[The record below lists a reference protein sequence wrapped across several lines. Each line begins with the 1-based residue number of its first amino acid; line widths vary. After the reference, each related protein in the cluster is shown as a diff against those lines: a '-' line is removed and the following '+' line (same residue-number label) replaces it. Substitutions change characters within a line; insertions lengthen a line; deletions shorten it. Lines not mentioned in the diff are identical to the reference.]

1 MGGQDSMRLDQA
13 RALLGVSARDDIEA
27 VKSAYRKLAFKLHP
41 DLHPDDPAAKR
52 KFQRL
57 NEAYLLLR
65 HYLADRDDTAG
76 YRPPG
81 EDKTAGP
88 KASPGPGEGARTSR
102 PGGPPP
108 PPPPPP
114 PGAEAGARQQ
124 QRKAKQAYSKASKE
138 NADSGFYF
146 RREEVLQDLLKDP
159 FARQVFEDIYRQVKS
174 GPQRTARKVAA
185 KGAREVSFSWGD
197 KAVSFDMS
205 KGFLENLKGYF
216 RKQLDDEQTVH
227 LPSASLLP
235 GTRIRVGI
243 RHGLG
248 NAKPTMVEV
257 TLPPD
262 FVVGRPIRLKGM
274 GRRIGPMR
282 GDLYLRL
289 LAK

>member
-1 MGGQDSMRLDQA
+1 MGSQDSMRLDQA
-13 RALLGVSARDDIEA
+13 RALLGVSTTDDVEA

-41 DLHPDDPAAKR
+41 DLHPDDAAAKR

-65 HYLADRDDTAG
+65 HFLADRDQRG
-76 YRPPG
+76 PG
-81 EDKTAGP
+81 PAAEEQTKTAGP
-88 KASPGPGEGARTSR
+88 KRPTGPDAQSGPRTSR
-102 PGGPPP
+102 PGPPP
-108 PPPPPP
+108 PPPGPD
-114 PGAEAGARQQ
+114 PGAAHS
-124 QRKAKQAYSKASKE
+124 QRKAKQAYTKASKD
-138 NADSGFYF
+138 NADAGFYF
-146 RREEVLQDLLKDP
+146 HREEVLQDLLKDP
-159 FARQVFEDIYRQVKS
+159 FARQVFQDIYRQVKS
-174 GPQRTARKVAA
+174 GPARSKKVAA

-197 KAVSFDMS
+197 KAVSIDIS
-205 KGFLENLKGYF
+205 KVFIGSIKDYL

-257 TLPPD
+257 TLPCD

>member
-1 MGGQDSMRLDQA
+1 MARADSMRLDEA
-13 RALLGVSARDDIEA
+13 RSLLGVPSSADLDA
-27 VKSAYRKLAFKLHP
+27 VKSAYRKLAFNLHP
-41 DLHPDDPAAKR
+41 DLHPDDPGAKR

-65 HYLADRDDTAG
+65 HFLASRDNDAG
-76 YRPPG
+76 PRRAQPSGPSSG
-81 EDKTAGP
+81 PSAGQATGTRAGP
-88 KASPGPGEGARTSR
+88 KTAQRPGPTPGQAHRQRQGRAAYTQASR
-102 PGGPPP
+102 
-108 PPPPPP
+108 
-114 PGAEAGARQQ
+114 Q
-124 QRKAKQAYSKASKE
+124 
-138 NADSGFYF
+138 NADAGFYF

-159 FARQVFEDIYRQVKS
+159 FARQVFQDIYQQVRRKAPPKS
-174 GPQRTARKVAA
+174 GPVKAKGPRKV
-185 KGAREVSFSWGD
+185 SFTWGD
-197 KAVSFDMS
+197 KALSLDIS
-205 KGFLENLKGYF
+205 KGFWGSIKDYF
-216 RKQLDDEQTVH
+216 KKQLDDEQTVH
-227 LPSASLLP
+227 LPTTSLFP

>member
-1 MGGQDSMRLDQA
+1 MAGPDSMRLDQA
-13 RALLGVSARDDIEA
+13 RTLLGVSPGDGIEA

-65 HYLADRDDTAG
+65 HFLADRDDRGPGPAG
-76 YRPPG
+76 G
-81 EDKTAGP
+81 EQSRTAGP
-88 KASPGPGEGARTSR
+88 RRPQGPDEQAKTRTTR
-102 PGGPPP
+102 PGPPP
-108 PPPPPP
+108 PPPGPD
-114 PGAEAGARQQ
+114 PGAAHN
-124 QRKAKQAYSKASKE
+124 QRKAKQAYTKASKD
-138 NADSGFYF
+138 NADAGFYF

-174 GPQRTARKVAA
+174 GPQRQKKVAA

-197 KAVSFDMS
+197 KAVSLDMS
-205 KGFLENLKGYF
+205 KGFIGSLKDYF
-216 RKQLDDEQTVH
+216 KKQLDDEQTVH

-248 NAKPTMVEV
+248 NAKPTMVEI

-262 FVVGRPIRLKGM
+262 FVVGRPIRLRGM

>member
-1 MGGQDSMRLDQA
+1 MGQADSMRLDEA
-13 RALLGVSARDDIEA
+13 RSLLGVTAASDLEA
-27 VKSAYRKLAFKLHP
+27 VKSAYRKLAFSLHP
-41 DLHPDDPAAKR
+41 DLHPDDPGAKR

-65 HYLADRDDTAG
+65 HFLASRDAEPSPQHAKGPGATSGAG
-76 YRPPG
+76 G
-81 EDKTAGP
+81 AAGP
-88 KASPGPGEGARTSR
+88 KPGPR
-102 PGGPPP
+102 PGPSAG
-108 PPPPPP
+108 
-114 PGAEAGARQQ
+114 EAHRQRQ
-124 QRKAKQAYSKASKE
+124 GRAAYTQASKQ
-138 NADSGFYF
+138 NADAGFYF

-159 FARQVFEDIYRQVKS
+159 FARQVFQDIYQQVKRNAAPRS
-174 GPQRTARKVAA
+174 GPVTAKGPRKV
-185 KGAREVSFSWGD
+185 SFHWGD
-197 KAVSFDMS
+197 KAMSLDLS
-205 KGFLENLKGYF
+205 KGFWGSLKDYF

-227 LPSASLLP
+227 LPTTSLFP